1 MPEVVYGETSAYE
14 VPRPDPSPILIGRL
28 RTLWEHRRTPLRAA
42 FAGLL
47 FGTVVAF
54 LLPKQ
59 FQSTTELMPPDSQSS
74 TGMAMLSALTARGGS
89 GLGALAGD
97 FLGVQGSGDLFIGI
111 LRSRTLED
119 RLVQR
124 FDLKRVYGKT
134 LDEDARR
141 LLEETSWIA
150 QDRKSGILSITVTDH
165 DPKRAAAIAQ
175 GYVEE
180 LDQRVAEVSTSAA
193 RRERMFLE
201 QRLQVVKLELDQAS
215 KDFSQFAS
223 KNGAIDIKE
232 QGRAMLDAAATL
244 MGQLIA
250 AESELKGLEEIYS
263 PNNVRVRS
271 VQARIAELRSQLERM
286 GGEKGLSSDD
296 QKSAG
301 SSYPSLRELPLLG
314 VTYADLYRR
323 TKIEEAVYETLVQQY
338 ELAKV
343 QEAKETPSVKVL
355 DVARVPERK
364 TSPHRLEIMMLFA
377 VLSFMAGTVWVL
389 ARSRWKEID
398 HLHPGKL
405 LAEEVFHNLR
415 ATAQNVGRGAWRVVT
430 KARPSS
436 ARSDENPGG
445 MNPSDSEKTDQPSEG
460 A

>member
-1 MPEVVYGETSAYE
+1 MPELVYGEPSTYE
-14 VPRPDPSPILIGRL
+14 VALQDPSRILIGGL
-28 RTLWEHRRTPLRAA
+28 RTLWERRRTPLKAA
-42 FAGLL
+42 LVGLVL
-47 FGTVVAF
+47 GTVVAF

-59 FQSTTELMPPDSQSS
+59 FQSTTLLMPPDGQST
-74 TGMAMLSALTARGGS
+74 TGMAMLSALTAKGGS

-111 LRSRTLED
+111 LRSRTLQD

-124 FDLKRVYGKT
+124 FDLKRVYGT
-134 LDEDARR
+134 ALDEDARKQ
-141 LLEETSWIA
+141 LNESSWIG
-150 QDRKSGILSITVTDH
+150 QDRKSGILTIAVTDQ

-175 GYVEE
+175 AYVEE

-193 RRERMFLE
+193 RRERIFLE
-201 QRLQVVKLELDQAS
+201 QRLQVVKQELDQAS
-215 KDFSQFAS
+215 RDFSQFSS

-232 QGRAMLDAAATL
+232 QGRAMLDAAANL

-263 PNNVRVRS
+263 ANNVRVRT

-286 GGEKGLSSDD
+286 GGDKGLSTDD
-296 QKSAG
+296 QGSAA

-355 DVARVPERK
+355 DVARIPERK
-364 TSPHRLEIMMLFA
+364 SSPHRLQIMLLFA
-377 VLSFMAGTVWVL
+377 VLSFMVGAVWVL
-389 ARSRWKEID
+389 ARSRWEEID
-398 HLHPGKL
+398 HLNPGKL
-405 LAEEVFHNLR
+405 LAEEVFHNVRASAQGVRRQAWTLLR
-415 ATAQNVGRGAWRVVT
+415 RKGSSSRGDGNPASLT
-430 KARPSS
+430 PEDA
-436 ARSDENPGG
+436 ENPA
-445 MNPSDSEKTDQPSEG
+445 QPSE
-460 A
+460 